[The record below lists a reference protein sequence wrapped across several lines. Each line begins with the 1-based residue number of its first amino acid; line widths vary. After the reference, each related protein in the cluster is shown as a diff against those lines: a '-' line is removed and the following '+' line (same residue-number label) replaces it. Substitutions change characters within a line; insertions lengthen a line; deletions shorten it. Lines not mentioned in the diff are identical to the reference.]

1 MVPVTWH
8 PAEFFLGGGNF
19 GIVEWSSQQ
28 SNTPFMHDWAILV
41 TRFLKHVRAVV
52 RAWQQ
57 ERDQTITLPTMGAH
71 EIILSWMLGLERS
84 SWSSSILKR
93 FKYPQGG

>member
-1 MVPVTWH
+1 
-8 PAEFFLGGGNF
+8 
-19 GIVEWSSQQ
+19 
-28 SNTPFMHDWAILV
+28 MHDWAILV

-71 EIILSWMLGLERS
+71 EIILRWMLGLERL